1 MRKPKITVIGGGTGI
16 PVILSS
22 LRHEEVDITAIVTV
36 ADDGGS
42 SGALR
47 SVMQLTPPGDL
58 RNVLVAMSDMPKFY
72 EKVFQYRFAE
82 GDGPLA
88 GHPLGNLIISGIAE
102 MEGSTYSAMQILTKF
117 FHVTGKI
124 YPASEN
130 PLTLHAVFKD
140 GYEVAGESHI
150 AGYQG
155 MIDHVYVTNTYN
167 DDEPTAS
174 RKVVDTI
181 MDSDMIVLGPG
192 SLFTSILPNLVIP
205 EIKQA
210 LVDTKAEVAYV
221 CNIMT
226 QYGETE
232 YFTDADHVEVLNRH
246 LGKDVIDTVLVNIQK
261 VPQDYMDHNKFDEYL
276 VQVEHDFAGL
286 RKQVKRVISSD
297 FLRLEN
303 GGAFHNGNYVVEELM
318 NLVRMKKR

>member
-1 MRKPKITVIGGGTGI
+1 MRKPKVTVIGGGTGI
-16 PVILSS
+16 PIILNS

-42 SGALR
+42 SGKLR
-47 SVMQLTPPGDL
+47 SVMKLTPPGDL

-72 EKVFQYRFAE
+72 EKVFQYRFADS
-82 GDGPLA
+82 DGALA

-102 MEGSTYSAMQILTKF
+102 MQGSTYNAMQLLTKF

-140 GYEVAGESHI
+140 GHEVTGESYI
-150 AGYQG
+150 ADYKG

-167 DDEPTAS
+167 NEEPTAS
-174 RKVVDTI
+174 RKVVETI
-181 MDSDMIVLGPG
+181 LNSDMIVLGPG

-210 LVDTKAEVAYV
+210 LLDTSAEVAYV

-232 YFTDADHVEVLNRH
+232 HLTDANHVEVLNRH
-246 LGKDVIDTVLVNIQK
+246 LGQDAIDTVLVNIQE
-261 VPQDYMDHNKFDEYL
+261 VPQDYMNSNQFDEYL
-276 VQVEHDFAGL
+276 VQVEHDFKGL
-286 RKQVKRVISSD
+286 RQQVKRVISSD
-297 FLRLEN
+297 CLRLEN
-303 GGAFHNGNYVVEELM
+303 GGAFHNGDYVVRELM
-318 NLVRMKKR
+318 NLLRSKER

>member
-1 MRKPKITVIGGGTGI
+1 MRKPKVTVIGGGTGI
-16 PVILSS
+16 PIILNS

-42 SGALR
+42 SGKLR
-47 SVMQLTPPGDL
+47 SVMQLPPPGDL

-72 EKVFQYRFAE
+72 EKVFQYRFADS
-82 GDGPLA
+82 DGALA

-102 MEGSTYSAMQILTKF
+102 MQGSTYNAMQLLTKF

-140 GYEVAGESHI
+140 GHEVTGESYI
-150 AGYQG
+150 ADYKG

-167 DDEPTAS
+167 NEEPTAS
-174 RKVVDTI
+174 RKVVETI
-181 MDSDMIVLGPG
+181 LNSDMIVLGPG

-210 LVDTKAEVAYV
+210 LLDTSAEVAYV

-232 YFTDADHVEVLNRH
+232 HFTDANHVEVLNRH
-246 LGKDVIDTVLVNIQK
+246 LGQDAIDTVLVNIQE
-261 VPQDYMDHNKFDEYL
+261 VPQDYMNSNQFDEYL
-276 VQVEHDFAGL
+276 AQAEHDFKGL
-286 RKQVKRVISSD
+286 RQQVKRVISSD
-297 FLRLEN
+297 FLRLDN
-303 GGAFHNGNYVVEELM
+303 GGAFHNGDYVVRALM
-318 NLVRMKKR
+318 NLLRSKER

>member
-16 PVILSS
+16 PVILNS
-22 LRHEEVDITAIVTV
+22 LRHEDVAITAIVTV

-42 SGALR
+42 SGTLR
-47 SVMQLTPPGDL
+47 STTQLTPPGDL
-58 RNVLVAMSDMPKFY
+58 RNVLVAMSDMPRFY

-82 GDGPLA
+82 TDGALA

-102 MEGSTYSAMQILTKF
+102 MQGSTYNAMQLLTKF

-140 GYEVAGESHI
+140 GHEVSGESHI
-150 AGYQG
+150 ADYKG

-167 DDEPTAS
+167 SEEPTAS
-174 RKVVDTI
+174 RKVVETI

-210 LVDTKAEVAYV
+210 LLETSAEVVYV

-232 YFTDADHVEVLNRH
+232 HFTDANHVEVLNRH
-246 LGKDVIDTVLVNIQK
+246 LGKDVIDTVLVNVQE
-261 VPQDYMDHNKFDEYL
+261 VPQDYMNVNQFDEYL

-303 GGAFHNGNYVVEELM
+303 GGAFHNGDFVVEELM
-318 NLVRMKKR
+318 NLVRVRKR